1 MCVAVGFN
9 ALTVSN
15 FHSYSRLIFRL
26 ASLRASISAVVAS
39 ACGRL
44 SWHQMQLKL
53 NSTQS
58 PRTQRP
64 FKGLST
70 TLFMPSNLLHVA
82 ASQIALHKPTI
93 MFLVRWPSTL
103 NLHVCIQVDVMC
115 VYTIYSVCVCGME
128 IPGKSFGSGVQ
139 KQKCPCPP
147 SQSIPHIVRL
157 KAMHVHFIFI
167 FHMLQTAL
175 GSFISYLFSQPAS
188 IE

>member
-1 MCVAVGFN
+1 
-9 ALTVSN
+9 
-15 FHSYSRLIFRL
+15 
-26 ASLRASISAVVAS
+26 
-39 ACGRL
+39 
-44 SWHQMQLKL
+44 MQLKL

-115 VYTIYSVCVCGME
+115 GYTIYSVCVWHGNSVE
-128 IPGKSFGSGVQ
+128 IFRERSAKTKVSL
-139 KQKCPCPP
+139 P
-147 SQSIPHIVRL
+147 SISVYTTYCAFESNACAFYIY
-157 KAMHVHFIFI
+157 
-167 FHMLQTAL
+167 
-175 GSFISYLFSQPAS
+175 ISYAS
-188 IE
+188 NCSWQFY